1 MPKRT
6 RAWSPGPRSPNS
18 PVPKRTTHRTAS
30 QWSQQNWSNRRTN
43 PHEQKDPDGH
53 WNELP
58 CRLLASAGAPRRR
71 PPPPPPPVPCKTTS
85 SPAGLRIPTSLSSLP
100 PSPSLSP
107 PSTQLGDRFSESV
120 LPVTVPSLARAWLS
134 GCLPACHPTA
144 ITTTRSS
151 CGVAQRRSAPHRER
165 WRWGGACLPAVSCRF
180 PHPPAPPKK
189 AHPFSAAQIR
199 LFPDPQAPPLLPRTH
214 ARTASPFICSRWAA
228 GRLLSRRRRCCCCW
242 DCSVGGP
249 CSEEG
254 VWRRGDCSRD
264 ELRRQ
269 QLRRIRYA
277 LLPLLIA
284 APERFLFYLYGVG
297 GLLE

>member
-165 WRWGGACLPAVSCRF
+165 WRWGGACLPAFLRSPADSRTHQRHPKRRTPF
-180 PHPPAPPKK
+180 PPPKS
-189 AHPFSAAQIR
+189 AFSPI
-199 LFPDPQAPPLLPRTH
+199 PKP
-214 ARTASPFICSRWAA
+214 
-228 GRLLSRRRRCCCCW
+228 RRC
-242 DCSVGGP
+242 SLVRTRAPRRPLSAPAGPLVG
-249 CSEEG
+249 C
-254 VWRRGDCSRD
+254 
-264 ELRRQ
+264 
-269 QLRRIRYA
+269 
-277 LLPLLIA
+277 
-284 APERFLFYLYGVG
+284 
-297 GLLE
+297 